1 MRNLFYLIKSIPFIQ
16 TAFNYY
22 FDIKNREKEVCYGNE
37 NPNNFFYVIG
47 LPDFACGIWWIINKV
62 IMHIAYAEDHGYL
75 PVVDMLHYHTQYHN
89 PEDINEINVW
99 EKFFEQ
105 PLSVSLDDISKSK
118 HVILSC
124 KKDVPNDK
132 YLMGNTEFYDNPVRL
147 KYFQDIFKR
156 YIRFS
161 RETEMK
167 LQEMRDSV
175 MPQDVKILGVL
186 CRGTD
191 YLLKK
196 PKNHPVQPEPQ
207 VVIKDAEAIMKKY
220 GCDYVFL
227 ATEDQDILDMFKSH
241 FGTKLK
247 YIKQNRVTH
256 EQMKN
261 VNRLMSI
268 SSKSNRDKYLM
279 GVEYLS
285 ATYIL
290 SKCHCFIGGR
300 CGGTK
305 GVLLMNDNFEYKF
318 IYNLGF
324 YE

>member
-1 MRNLFYLIKSIPFIQ
+1 
-16 TAFNYY
+16 
-22 FDIKNREKEVCYGNE
+22 
-37 NPNNFFYVIG
+37 
-47 LPDFACGIWWIINKV
+47 
-62 IMHIAYAEDHGYL
+62 
-75 PVVDMLHYHTQYHN
+75 
-89 PEDINEINVW
+89 
-99 EKFFEQ
+99 
-105 PLSVSLDDISKSK
+105 
-118 HVILSC
+118 
-124 KKDVPNDK
+124 
-132 YLMGNTEFYDNPVRL
+132 MGNTEFYDNPVRL

-300 CGGTK
+300 CGGT
-305 GVLLMNDNFEYKF
+305 
-318 IYNLGF
+318 
-324 YE
+324 

>member
-1 MRNLFYLIKSIPFIQ
+1 
-16 TAFNYY
+16 
-22 FDIKNREKEVCYGNE
+22 
-37 NPNNFFYVIG
+37 
-47 LPDFACGIWWIINKV
+47 
-62 IMHIAYAEDHGYL
+62 
-75 PVVDMLHYHTQYHN
+75 
-89 PEDINEINVW
+89 
-99 EKFFEQ
+99 
-105 PLSVSLDDISKSK
+105 
-118 HVILSC
+118 
-124 KKDVPNDK
+124 
-132 YLMGNTEFYDNPVRL
+132 MGNTEFYDNPVRL